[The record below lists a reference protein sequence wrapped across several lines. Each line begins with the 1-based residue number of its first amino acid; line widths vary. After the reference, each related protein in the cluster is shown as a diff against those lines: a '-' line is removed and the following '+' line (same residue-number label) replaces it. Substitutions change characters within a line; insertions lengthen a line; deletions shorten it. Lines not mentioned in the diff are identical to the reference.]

1 MSRIPLVNREV
12 GWLSFNERVLQ
23 EAADPEVPLIERLKF
38 VGICSSNLEEFF
50 RVRVATLQR
59 MVDAGISSHKM
70 VYGEPKKVLQSIHEM
85 VLAQRERFETV
96 FAQARTALE
105 NEGISIVDEKK
116 LREEHRPFVQKYFED
131 VVRPSLVPVILDSVP
146 EFPYLRNGVL
156 YLALR
161 LTGKKVPDQVR
172 HALVE
177 VPSGEIPR
185 FLVLPSIG
193 ERRYVIMLDDV
204 IRFGLKDVFSIFELE
219 KVEAYTIKVTRDAE
233 IEIDDDV
240 TVGLVEKIAK
250 SLKKRKEGPPV
261 RFVYDRDI
269 PQDLLDLIMKRANL
283 RRLDN
288 VIPGGR
294 YHNARDFVAFP
305 NVNGPSLEYKP
316 QPPLP
321 HPALKGKKSVLSVI
335 RRQDVLLHT
344 PYHSFHPIIDLLREA
359 AIDPK
364 VKSIKMT
371 LYRVARDSR
380 VVNALLNAVRN
391 GKKVTVLLELQARF
405 DEEANIH
412 WAHALEDVG
421 ARLLGGVSGLKVHS
435 KLVLISRR
443 EEGKTV
449 DYAVVGTGNFNE
461 TTALTYA
468 DHFLLT
474 SDRRVASEVGK
485 VFDFLEAT
493 YKHQAFAHL
502 MVSPSDMRRVFI
514 KLIHREIKNAK
525 RGRPAYIDAKLN
537 SLVDRQLIE
546 VLYDASRAGVKV
558 QLVVRGT
565 CSLVPGVAGV
575 SENIQAVSIVDRYLE
590 HSRIIFFC
598 NGGSERCYIS
608 SADWMARNLDYRVE
622 VAVPI
627 YDPVIREE
635 LRYYFNLQMR
645 DTVRARIIDEA
656 LSNTYRRGAGN
667 HRAQVE
673 IYRWL
678 ARAAQSRGTT
688 PTA

>member
-70 VYGEPKKVLQSIHEM
+70 VYGEPKKVLHSIHEM

-161 LTGKKVPDQVR
+161 LTGKKVPEQVK

-193 ERRYVIMLDDV
+193 DRRYVIMLDDV

-305 NVNGPSLEYKP
+305 NVNGPALEYKP

-321 HPALKGKKSVLSVI
+321 HPALKGKKSVLSVV

-412 WAHALEDVG
+412 WAHALEDEG
-421 ARLLGGVSGLKVHS
+421 ARLLGGVSGLKVHA

-474 SDRRVASEVGK
+474 SDRRIASEVGK
-485 VFDFLEAT
+485 VFDFLETA
-493 YKHQAFAHL
+493 YKHQSFAHL
-502 MVSPSDMRRVFI
+502 VVAPSDMRSVFI
-514 KLIHREIKNAK
+514 KFIHREIKNAK
-525 RGRPAYIDAKLN
+525 RGRPSYIDAKLN

-546 VLYDASRAGVKV
+546 ALYEASRAGVKV

-575 SENIQAVSIVDRYLE
+575 SENIGAVSIVDRYLE
-590 HSRIIFFC
+590 HSRIMFFC
-598 NGGSERCYIS
+598 NGGTERCYLS

-645 DTVRARIIDEA
+645 DTARARIIDEA

-688 PTA
+688 P

>member
-1 MSRIPLVNREV
+1 
-12 GWLSFNERVLQ
+12 
-23 EAADPEVPLIERLKF
+23 
-38 VGICSSNLEEFF
+38 
-50 RVRVATLQR
+50 
-59 MVDAGISSHKM
+59 
-70 VYGEPKKVLQSIHEM
+70 
-85 VLAQRERFETV
+85 
-96 FAQARTALE
+96 
-105 NEGISIVDEKK
+105 
-116 LREEHRPFVQKYFED
+116 
-131 VVRPSLVPVILDSVP
+131 
-146 EFPYLRNGVL
+146 
-156 YLALR
+156 
-161 LTGKKVPDQVR
+161 
-172 HALVE
+172 
-177 VPSGEIPR
+177 
-185 FLVLPSIG
+185 
-193 ERRYVIMLDDV
+193 
-204 IRFGLKDVFSIFELE
+204 
-219 KVEAYTIKVTRDAE
+219 
-233 IEIDDDV
+233 
-240 TVGLVEKIAK
+240 VEKIAK